1 KSVYKKLNIVGYRKR
16 QLYSNLIFRLV
27 RDLLK
32 LPSALKHYLKEK

>member
-1 KSVYKKLNIVGYRKR
+1 MSKKSRFH
-16 QLYSNLIFRLV
+16 SNLIVRLI

>member
-1 KSVYKKLNIVGYRKR
+1 
-16 QLYSNLIFRLV
+16 NLIFRLV

>member
-1 KSVYKKLNIVGYRKR
+1 MFFVVISFILKI
-16 QLYSNLIFRLV
+16 RLV